1 MTNNLKWVKAT
12 HSGAQGNCVEV
23 AALPGG
29 GRAVR
34 DSKDA
39 DGAMLRFG
47 ADAWR
52 KFTIDTKSGA

>member
-1 MTNNLKWVKAT
+1 MAS
-12 HSGAQGNCVEV
+12 SGLVFRKSSYSGGTGGDCVEV

-39 DGAMLRFG
+39 DGPVLSISQVQWAALR
-47 ADAWR
+47 
-52 KFTIDTKSGA
+52 KVL